1 MTDNME
7 PMVPQ
12 GASEAELEEMELK
25 KQQSAER
32 RAKHGGEE
40 KVSLTI
46 TSLLDIMTIM
56 LVFLLVSVT
65 SDPLNVKL
73 GADMQLAGS
82 TADITPMSDS
92 IAIQVTKGNII
103 VDSKNVVDIR
113 CQIGGE
119 PCTVEDWE
127 KMNRCEDARDPGDAA
142 SGKAPS
148 DGRFDPICVKEVRF
162 FVDKQDKEGAS
173 KDSMVIEPLRKALE
187 QLVKRQM
194 DEDEQLGRKFKGV
207 VTLVADKE
215 IPYSLLMEVLY
226 TAGRVGVK
234 GKGGL
239 SQFRF
244 AIKKM

>member
-1 MTDNME
+1 MSDNLE
-7 PMVPQ
+7 PMGTQ
-12 GASEAELEEMELK
+12 EMEEADLEAMERK
-25 KQQSAER
+25 KEQAASR
-32 RAKHGGEE
+32 RAKRNVEE
-40 KVSLTI
+40 KISLTI

-56 LVFLLVSVT
+56 LVFLLVSIT
-65 SDPLNVKL
+65 ADPLNVKL

-82 TADITPMSDS
+82 TAEVTPTSDS
-92 IAIQVTKGNII
+92 IAINVTKANII
-103 VDSKNVVDIR
+103 VDSKKVVDIR

-119 PCTVEDWE
+119 ACTEEDWE
-127 KMNRCEDARDPGDAA
+127 KMNRCEDARDPGDAT

-148 DGRFDPICVKEVRF
+148 DGRFDPICSKEVRF

-215 IPYSLLMEVLY
+215 VPYSLLMEVLY